1 MLKLLALIL
10 LFDQSITG
18 KVVGVT
24 DGDTITVLTND
35 YQQHKIRLAEID
47 APEKKQAYGTVAKNA
62 LSEKIFGETVTVD
75 YKEKDR
81 YGRIVGYVKLNNR
94 NINLEMVEGGYA
106 WRYNQYSHDP
116 AFQIAQN
123 NARTNNRGL
132 WADPY
137 QTAPWEFRK
146 EQKSAPKKPTTTK
159 KKK

>member
-18 KVVGVT
+18 KVVSIA

-35 YQQHKIRLAEID
+35 QQQYKVRLAEID

-62 LSEKIFGETVTVD
+62 LAEKVFGETVTVQ
-75 YKEKDR
+75 YTEKDR

-94 NINLEMVEGGYA
+94 NINMEMVEGGYS
-106 WRYNQYSHDP
+106 WRYSQYSRDT

-123 NARTNNRGL
+123 NARSNNRGL

-137 QTAPWEFRK
+137 PTPPWEFRK